1 MDYLYFVIGWIL
13 GAIFIA
19 IKRSR
24 ERIHG
29 IVHVDH
35 NTEQCIF
42 NITSDQLSNRNKKIA
57 VFLPSI
63 SVLAEQCIDAIPFSG
78 K

>member
-1 MDYLYFVIGWIL
+1 MEIVYLIAGIIIGIIAMKIL
-13 GAIFIA
+13 Q
-19 IKRSR
+19 RN

-42 NITSDQLSNRNKKIA
+42 SINSDQLTNRDKKIA
-57 VFLPSI
+57 VFVINHNADI
-63 SVLAEQCIDAIPFSG
+63 SREEQSL
-78 K
+78 